1 MTMQSS
7 NLLPTL
13 QKLPGGRTGR
23 QQSFRD
29 HLTDIVSMDRA
40 MYAAEFTSAASFGLW
55 SIFDDINVDDTLASA
70 YRAKY
75 SGLAEDHSLHEQWQE
90 MMERGPDSMQGFING
105 LKGQVAEFDTKELL
119 EAAGYTNVELAVDPN
134 HPVWDISATDP
145 DGQEVLIQVKTVS
158 ENSASKIQGLIE
170 ANPDIHYAV
179 STEVYDKIADRAPDL
194 VDQMTDIGSTVE
206 LEGSTEEGLE
216 ILSGNM
222 GLDVPDGIVDLVPYA
237 AVIVGGSRLIY
248 SVIKTEKDFKAADR
262 TTKNKMQVVQTLT
275 IMSRMGISSVC
286 AIAGGAG
293 GTAVGSV
300 VPFLGNAVGGIIGT
314 IGGAGVGMYLNKHL
328 RPHMLN
334 LALNITSLTHD
345 DLFYYKNKPR
355 IDQVALTFRE
365 RAGKLVAAP
374 A

>member
-1 MTMQSS
+1 MS
-7 NLLPTL
+7 
-13 QKLPGGRTGR
+13 
-23 QQSFRD
+23 
-29 HLTDIVSMDRA
+29 
-40 MYAAEFTSAASFGLW
+40 AAEFASAASFGLW
-55 SIFDDINVDDTLASA
+55 SIFDDINVDDTIASA
-70 YRAKY
+70 YGAQY
-75 SGLAEDHSLHEQWQE
+75 PGLAEDHSLHEHWQE

-105 LKGQVAEFDTKELL
+105 LKGKVAEFDTKELL
-119 EAAGYTNVELAVDPN
+119 EAEGYTNVELAADPN
-134 HPVWDISATDP
+134 QPVWDISALDP

-158 ENSASKIQGLIE
+158 ENSAREIQGLIE

-194 VDQMTDIGSTVE
+194 VDQMTDIGGTVE

-237 AVIVGGSRLIY
+237 SVIIGGSRLIY
-248 SVIKTEKDFKAADR
+248 SVIKTEKDFKAVDR

-275 IMSRMGISSVC
+275 LMSRMGISSVC

-300 VPFLGNAVGGIIGT
+300 VPFLGHAVGGIIGT
-314 IGGAGVGMYLNKHL
+314 IGGAGAGMYLNSRL
-328 RPHMLN
+328 RPIMLD

-355 IDQVALTFRE
+355 LDQVALTFRE
-365 RAGKLVAAP
+365 RAGQLVAAP

>member
-1 MTMQSS
+1 
-7 NLLPTL
+7 
-13 QKLPGGRTGR
+13 
-23 QQSFRD
+23 
-29 HLTDIVSMDRA
+29 
-40 MYAAEFTSAASFGLW
+40 
-55 SIFDDINVDDTLASA
+55 
-70 YRAKY
+70 
-75 SGLAEDHSLHEQWQE
+75 
-90 MMERGPDSMQGFING
+90 
-105 LKGQVAEFDTKELL
+105 
-119 EAAGYTNVELAVDPN
+119 
-134 HPVWDISATDP
+134 
-145 DGQEVLIQVKTVS
+145 
-158 ENSASKIQGLIE
+158 
-170 ANPDIHYAV
+170 
-179 STEVYDKIADRAPDL
+179 
-194 VDQMTDIGSTVE
+194 MTDIGSTVE